1 MLYFLQADRPDSECL
16 RDTLPTVCA
25 TSDGVHGSP
34 SLSTL
39 ITHTTSP
46 TLRSIV
52 SPLLAAVMIGK
63 GLSRPDPTQ
72 IDQMVTIGNQIQ
84 TNQIGAL
91 VTCTKSVSN
100 GKLRLGSNAAAGHT
114 LYHVL
119 PPHRINRLYA
129 HLLCIHPCHA
139 GPPDLRPGDP
149 KQAPHSQ
156 QMKTAI
162 KTLAIATV
170 MVLVLLQVHYCI
182 GTFSY

>member
-46 TLRSIV
+46 TLKSIV

-63 GLSRPDPTQ
+63 GDARPDPTQ

-91 VTCTKSVSN
+91 VTCTKSVRI
-100 GKLRLGSNAAAGHT
+100 GKARLGS
-114 LYHVL
+114 
-119 PPHRINRLYA
+119 
-129 HLLCIHPCHA
+129 
-139 GPPDLRPGDP
+139 
-149 KQAPHSQ
+149 
-156 QMKTAI
+156 
-162 KTLAIATV
+162 
-170 MVLVLLQVHYCI
+170 
-182 GTFSY
+182 

>member
-1 MLYFLQADRPDSECL
+1 MWA
-16 RDTLPTVCA
+16 
-25 TSDGVHGSP
+25 
-34 SLSTL
+34 
-39 ITHTTSP
+39 TSP

-52 SPLLAAVMIGK
+52 SPLFAAVMIGK

-72 IDQMVTIGNQIQ
+72 IGGLVTIGNQIQ

-91 VTCTKSVSN
+91 VTCTKSVRI
-100 GKLRLGSNAAAGHT
+100 GKARLGSNAPAGHT

>member
-1 MLYFLQADRPDSECL
+1 MWA
-16 RDTLPTVCA
+16 
-25 TSDGVHGSP
+25 
-34 SLSTL
+34 
-39 ITHTTSP
+39 TSP

-52 SPLLAAVMIGK
+52 SPLFAAVMIGK
-63 GLSRPDPTQ
+63 GLLWLVQTQ
-72 IDQMVTIGNQIQ
+72 IGGLVTIGNQIQ
-84 TNQIGAL
+84 TNQTRAL
-91 VTCTKSVSN
+91 VTCTKSVRH
-100 GKLRLGSNAAAGHT
+100 GKARLGSNAPAGHT

>member
-1 MLYFLQADRPDSECL
+1 MWA
-16 RDTLPTVCA
+16 
-25 TSDGVHGSP
+25 
-34 SLSTL
+34 
-39 ITHTTSP
+39 TSP

-63 GLSRPDPTQ
+63 GVSRPGQSQNGP
-72 IDQMVTIGNQIQ
+72 MVKNGNDHQ
-84 TNQIGAL
+84 TNQIGAPI
-91 VTCTKSVSN
+91 TCTKLVRI
-100 GKLRLGSNAAAGHT
+100 GKARLGSNSAAGHT

-156 QMKTAI
+156 EMKTAI
-162 KTLAIATV
+162 KTLALAIVIVTAC
-170 MVLVLLQVHYCI
+170 LAVHYAI